1 MYTIYYYDAC
11 TFSKS
16 SSATLLCTRTN
27 TEGVPSSYV
36 EGVPSKPAA
45 AYRFNTFRITG
56 SPYFYLEVAR
66 RGIRRAKLT
75 FLQRRSMMRSS
86 VVKERLSGGQRLAIL
101 ISSITVGYVAI
112 SLERNADFQLNKT
125 FTLILI

>member
-1 MYTIYYYDAC
+1 MYTYTIYYYDAC

-45 AYRFNTFRITG
+45 AYRFNTFRIIG

-66 RGIRRAKLT
+66 RRKYTPRETNVLTKETGDAIVSEGKAVRRTKIGDID
-75 FLQRRSMMRSS
+75 FIDHES
-86 VVKERLSGGQRLAIL
+86 VMLLYL
-101 ISSITVGYVAI
+101 
-112 SLERNADFQLNKT
+112 
-125 FTLILI
+125 